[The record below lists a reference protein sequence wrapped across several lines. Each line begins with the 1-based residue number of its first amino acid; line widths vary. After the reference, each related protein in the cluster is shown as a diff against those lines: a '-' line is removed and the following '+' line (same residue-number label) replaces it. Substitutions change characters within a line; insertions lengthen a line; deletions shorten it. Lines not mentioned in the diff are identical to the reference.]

1 MKQLIML
8 AFTCLALML
17 PTGSAN
23 AVSKDDLRVITMT
36 GRGLVKAAPDIAR
49 ISTGVVSEADTA
61 GAALKA
67 NTAAMSKVVAELKA
81 SGIDAKDI
89 QTARF
94 AVNPRHQ
101 RNRDGREPKIIG
113 YRVTNSVRIT
123 VRDLKALGGI
133 LDKVVSLGS
142 NQIDGIA
149 FDIDEPR
156 KLQDEARR
164 RAVKDA
170 KAKAELYAEAA
181 DVDLGDILSI
191 SEGAVM
197 QPRRPVMAR
206 MAMEA
211 KSADVPIEPGEQAIE
226 VRVSMSWEID

>member
-1 MKQLIML
+1 MKLIATFAYLSL
-8 AFTCLALML
+8 AIFLTSSSALAI
-17 PTGSAN
+17 
-23 AVSKDDLRVITMT
+23 SKDDLRVISMT
-36 GRGLVKAAPDIAR
+36 GRGVVKAPADLAR
-49 ISTGVVSEADTA
+49 ISTGVVSEAPTA
-61 GAALKA
+61 GAALQA
-67 NTAAMSKVVAELKA
+67 NTAAMTKVVAELKA
-81 SGIDAKDI
+81 SGIEARDI
-89 QTARF
+89 QTSRF
-94 AVNPRHQ
+94 AVNPRYQ

-149 FDIDEPR
+149 FDIDDPR

-181 DVDLGDILSI
+181 DVDLGAILSI
-191 SEGAVM
+191 SEGSVAT
-197 QPRRPVMAR
+197 PRPAMAR

-211 KSADVPIEPGEQAIE
+211 KAADVPIESGELSLE
-226 VRVSMSWEID
+226 VRVSINWEID